1 MSRPVVETLARLA
14 DDRAMKS
21 TQWLFAL
28 AASSAWALA
37 ASPAQAQHF
46 GEAGQLVIQSDE
58 AIGVA
63 VDDHTQVRVAGTSPG
78 GGANVSLQPAADY
91 FVMRNLS
98 VGGLLRYAHRG
109 DVDRFGIG
117 GRVGY
122 DLTINDNL
130 TFWPVGAI
138 EIEGGSG
145 PTNLAFVAYAPL
157 LWHPVQHF
165 FVGLGPFLEP
175 SVPFS
180 GPGGTVTSFGV
191 QSTVG
196 GWFVP

>member
-21 TQWLFAL
+21 TQWLLAVAAL
-28 AASSAWALA
+28 AACLSAR
-37 ASPAQAQHF
+37 PAQAQQF
-46 GEAGQLVIQSDE
+46 GDAGQLVIQSD
-58 AIGVA
+58 A
-63 VDDHTQVRVAGTSPG
+63 QVRIAGTSPG
-78 GGANVSLQPAADY
+78 GGANVFLQPAADY
-91 FVMRNLS
+91 FVIPNLS
-98 VGGLLRYAHRG
+98 LGGFLRYSHPVDG
-109 DVDRFGIG
+109 DRFGIG

-122 DLTINDNL
+122 DIAVGGHF
-130 TFWPVGAI
+130 TFWPVGTV
-138 EIEGGSG
+138 EVEGGTG
-145 PTNLAFVAYAPL
+145 PTDLAFVAYAPL

-175 SVPFS
+175 FVPFS
-180 GPGGTVTSFGV
+180 GPGGTVTSFGI